1 MLVAKDAASIGDI
14 AKLIGKPVKTYKENC
29 GQIQF
34 LGYQAVNES
43 LQWLRVALRYG
54 KNPPYEDTRTSVSEI
69 GNPQPSLYVHYDKDM
84 RKVQRLNGDGSERL
98 NQSQ

>member
-1 MLVAKDAASIGDI
+1 VLVAKDAASIGDI
-14 AKLIGKPVKTYKENC
+14 AKLIGKPVKTYKEKC
-29 GQIQF
+29 SQIQF
-34 LGYQAVNES
+34 LGHEVLSEM
-43 LQWLRVALRYG
+43 LKWLRVELRYR
-54 KNPPYEDTRTSVSEI
+54 NSSPYEDTRTSVSEI